1 MFTQQNHA
9 AGTLALSDFVLTV
22 RSWPLVNCDQG
33 SLLCPLS
40 LWWSGHSKSHSTTG
54 SLASISIGFSWA
66 KPQIG
71 TFWWELCIPPWL
83 FLVARVGRNSV
94 FCRRLLAVRQL
105 ALAASLIEPQ
115 WRGTLSATQGTML
128 VCYLESQSFKLPP
141 NSLIH
146 FLISFLCFEISHRC
160 HDQQF
165 ILLDTHFSAPFPMRE
180 KKNNP
185 FHSDFTKIKDIV
197 FL

>member
-54 SLASISIGFSWA
+54 SLASISVGFSWA

-115 WRGTLSATQGTML
+115 GRGTLSATQGTML

-141 NSLIH
+141 NSLLFFFSSASYTLKLAIGVTTNSLFYWTHISQLH
-146 FLISFLCFEISHRC
+146 F
-160 HDQQF
+160 
-165 ILLDTHFSAPFPMRE
+165 PWE
-180 KKNNP
+180 KK
-185 FHSDFTKIKDIV
+185 KIILSILTLQK
-197 FL
+197 